1 MRVPMKVDYGVRAL
15 VDLAQSGGEGP
26 VQAAQI
32 AARQGIP
39 EPYLDQLMAILSRS
53 GFVRSRR
60 GPQGGHI
67 LARLPEDISLD
78 MVMDTLEGTAAPLDC
93 LDEPSECTLSDTC
106 AQRGVWH
113 SVEEAVQKVLGS
125 TTIGDLA
132 HRQQQLGSR
141 GIYQI

>member
-15 VDLAQSGGEGP
+15 VDLAQYEGEGP

-39 EPYLDQLMAILSRS
+39 EPYLDQVMAMLSKS

-60 GPQGGHI
+60 GPQGGHM
-67 LARLPEDISLD
+67 LARLPDDITLD

-93 LDEPSECTLSDTC
+93 LDEPSECTLSDIC
-106 AQRGVWH
+106 AQRGVWA
-113 SVEEAVQKVLGS
+113 SVDEAVQSVLRA
-125 TTIGDLA
+125 TTISELA
-132 HRQQQLGSR
+132 HRQQALGRRSV
-141 GIYQI
+141 YQI